1 MDVTHA
7 VTGLPFGPAG
17 PQHWTPERIAETK
30 MGDRPWDFQP
40 MLHMQQRFADAGLT
54 VDVIESAPPMDQI
67 RLGLPGRDAEIAYF
81 ATMVQSMG
89 AVGIPVVCWNWMAQ
103 FNWQRTSIT
112 TRGRS
117 GAFVSSF
124 DSALI
129 KDAPLTPA
137 GIVSEEQLWENLHFF
152 LEHIVPVAEAS
163 NVRLAMHPDDPPL
176 SPIRGI
182 GRIMRSVENFDRLLD
197 LVPSPANGI
206 TLCQGNFALMAPDI
220 PQVIRHFAARNAIH
234 FVHFRDVR
242 GTPEKF
248 EEVFHDEGQT
258 DMLEAMR
265 TYLDVGFD
273 GPMRLD
279 HAPTMAGEGNDQPG
293 YEILGRLFATGY
305 MTGLREAAIKD
316 LAREAPGNAAAPR
329 CSTPR
334 AVCKNIETVR
344 C

>member
-1 MDVTHA
+1 MVTFAEILPPYPNRMWTLCKQMAVTHA
-7 VTGLPFGPAG
+7 VTGLPFGPGG
-17 PQHWTPERIAETK
+17 PQHWTPERIAETNV
-30 MGDRPWDFQP
+30 GDRPWDFQP
-40 MLHMQQRFADAGLT
+40 MLHMQQRFANAGLT

-67 RLGLPGRDAEIAYF
+67 RLGLPGRDAEIEYF
-81 ATMVQSMG
+81 ATMLQSMG

-112 TRGRS
+112 TRGRG

-124 DSALI
+124 DYTLV

-137 GIVSEEQLWENLHFF
+137 GVVSEERLWENLHYF
-152 LEHIVPVAEAS
+152 LEQIVPVAEES

-176 SPIRGI
+176 SPIRGV
-182 GRIMRSVENFDRLLD
+182 GRIMRSIENFDRLLD
-197 LVPSPANGI
+197 LVPSPHNGI

-220 PQVIRHFAARNAIH
+220 PQTIRHFAERKAIH

-258 DMLEAMR
+258 DMLAAMR
-265 TYLDVGFD
+265 TYLEVGFD

-279 HAPTMAGEGNDQPG
+279 HAPTMEGEGNDQPG

-316 LAREAPGNAAAPR
+316 LARG
-329 CSTPR
+329 
-334 AVCKNIETVR
+334 
-344 C
+344 

>member
-329 CSTPR
+329 CSTPSR
-334 AVCKNIETVR
+334 
-344 C
+344 

>member
-1 MDVTHA
+1 
-7 VTGLPFGPAG
+7 
-17 PQHWTPERIAETK
+17 
-30 MGDRPWDFQP
+30 
-40 MLHMQQRFADAGLT
+40 
-54 VDVIESAPPMDQI
+54 
-67 RLGLPGRDAEIAYF
+67 
-81 ATMVQSMG
+81 
-89 AVGIPVVCWNWMAQ
+89 
-103 FNWQRTSIT
+103 
-112 TRGRS
+112 
-117 GAFVSSF
+117 
-124 DSALI
+124 
-129 KDAPLTPA
+129 
-137 GIVSEEQLWENLHFF
+137 
-152 LEHIVPVAEAS
+152 
-163 NVRLAMHPDDPPL
+163 
-176 SPIRGI
+176 
-182 GRIMRSVENFDRLLD
+182 
-197 LVPSPANGI
+197 
-206 TLCQGNFALMAPDI
+206 GNFALMAPDI

-329 CSTPR
+329 CSIPGR
-334 AVCKNIETVR
+334 
-344 C
+344 